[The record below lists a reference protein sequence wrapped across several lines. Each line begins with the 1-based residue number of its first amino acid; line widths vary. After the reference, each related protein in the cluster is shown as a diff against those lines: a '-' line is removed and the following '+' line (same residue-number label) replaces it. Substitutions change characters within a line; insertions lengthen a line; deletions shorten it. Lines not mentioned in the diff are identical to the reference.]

1 MHMKSK
7 RTKKS
12 TGILV
17 TIVLTMALGISQ
29 LPAHTYAAEEAP
41 ATESD
46 RIIVSLGD
54 SYSSGEGVSPFYGKS
69 DFYTMMEASGTPSA
83 L

>member
-1 MHMKSK
+1 MK
-7 RTKKS
+7 RKKKKEP
-12 TGILV
+12 TGILI
-17 TIVLTMALGISQ
+17 TIALTMALGISQ
-29 LPAHTYAAEEAP
+29 FQVHTYAAEEAP
-41 ATESD
+41 TVESD